1 MRRSKQTAPIPAVPG
16 WCERRR
22 IRLPHQSGVR
32 AQGANRH
39 NTHKLNMKN
48 RIPIITTSL
57 IGAGL
62 LAVATYVS
70 VGQNNLAAQ
79 SPAADPAHTAHV
91 AAAANQAG
99 GNVEAQLAEIL
110 ARLQRLE
117 ATIQQQPGQQQLTQH
132 QPAQQQFAQQQ
143 PGQSPA
149 SGAMPMG
156 AGNPPRMRPIP
167 GMASGAKPMQGK
179 MAGMGR
185 GPAVADQMAELR
197 GKMQRLETTLQQQSG
212 SSSGALPMGG
222 QPGMGSGRKP
232 MQGKMPG
239 MSGMDAGNSP
249 SAAAPGAM
257 QPTGDLDGMGGGA
270 STSGEEMGMMSMRDK
285 MMEKM
290 MSKGGGDKMGMD
302 KMEMGSMGGGL
313 SSGGGMG
320 MMDMDKMEMAKMMG
334 RMGGMG
340 GKGGSSMAMPSALPG
355 FPGASHLY
363 HLGATGFF
371 LDHPQHIAL
380 STEQQMRL
388 NQIKQQAALDKASAS
403 RSEEEAEQD
412 LWTLTATDQPDNTQ
426 IEAKVA
432 EIEKIKGDARLRF
445 ISAIGGAAQI
455 LTDDQRKSLTGFA
468 PPPSAAPMAGHE
480 GHVSE
485 QPTRR

>member
-1 MRRSKQTAPIPAVPG
+1 
-16 WCERRR
+16 
-22 IRLPHQSGVR
+22 
-32 AQGANRH
+32 
-39 NTHKLNMKN
+39 MKN
-48 RIPIITTSL
+48 RVPIITIGL

-62 LAVATYVS
+62 LAVATFVS

-79 SPAADPAHTAHV
+79 SPAADPAHAAHV

-99 GNVEAQLAEIL
+99 GQNVEAQLAEIL

-117 ATIQQQPGQQQLTQH
+117 AVIQQQPGQQQVTQQ
-132 QPAQQQFAQQQ
+132 QPAQQQYAQQQ
-143 PGQSPA
+143 YGQSPP
-149 SGAMPMG
+149 SGPGAMPMG
-156 AGNPPRMRPIP
+156 AENPPRMRPMP
-167 GMASGAKPMQGK
+167 GMGSDAKPMQGGT
-179 MAGMGR
+179 AGMDR

-197 GKMQRLETTLQQQSG
+197 AKMRRLETTLQQQSG
-212 SSSGALPMGG
+212 AAPGTHGSGLGAGTIPPAGPMAGMVS
-222 QPGMGSGRKP
+222 PGMAAMPGVTTGAKP
-232 MQGKMPG
+232 MQG
-239 MSGMDAGNSP
+239 
-249 SAAAPGAM
+249 
-257 QPTGDLDGMGGGA
+257 GMGGGA
-270 STSGEEMGMMSMRDK
+270 TPPGEEMGMMSMRDK

-290 MSKGGGDKMGMD
+290 MSKGGGDKMEKG
-302 KMEMGSMGGGL
+302 GMGGG
-313 SSGGGMG
+313 SPSGGGMG
-320 MMDMDKMEMAKMMG
+320 MMGMDKMEMAGMMG
-334 RMGGMG
+334 MMGGMG
-340 GKGGSSMAMPSALPG
+340 GKGGSGMPMPSALPG

-363 HLGATGFF
+363 HIGATGFF

-412 LWTLTATDQPDNTQ
+412 LWTLTAADQPDNAQ

-455 LTDDQRKSLTGFA
+455 LTDDQRRSLTGFA
-468 PPPSAAPMAGHE
+468 PPHSAAPMAGHE
-480 GHVSE
+480 RHVSE